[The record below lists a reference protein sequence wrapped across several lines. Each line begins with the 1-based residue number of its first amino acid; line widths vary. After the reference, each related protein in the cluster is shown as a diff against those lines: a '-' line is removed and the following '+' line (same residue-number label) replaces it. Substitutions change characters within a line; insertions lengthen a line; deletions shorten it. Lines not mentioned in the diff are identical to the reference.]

1 MKISHLGDTRTD
13 HAVKVEPHP
22 AIARHEELMAVLDR
36 IARALEAQVPGE
48 YYGAVK

>member
-1 MKISHLGDTRTD
+1 MRKSLNRTEP
-13 HAVKVEPHP
+13 HVVEPHP